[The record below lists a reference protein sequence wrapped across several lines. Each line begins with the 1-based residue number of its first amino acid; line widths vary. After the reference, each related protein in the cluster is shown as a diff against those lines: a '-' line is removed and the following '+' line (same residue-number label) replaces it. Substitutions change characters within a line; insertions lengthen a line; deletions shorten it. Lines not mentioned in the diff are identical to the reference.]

1 MYAKPKKK
9 TRAKYKNKTV
19 TERSNGDL
27 IKPFREMSSSELI
40 SFCDASHG
48 NLGAL
53 VWALVARLREP
64 PEAMTAPKLVQA
76 LSGVLKA
83 SNTEQLAAAK
93 LQAKKKEADSKLS
106 AEARKTLHQLVNNH
120 PLLILGHKND
130 L

>member
-1 MYAKPKKK
+1 MYAKARTRFKK
-9 TRAKYKNKTV
+9 TQVLSKRFA
-19 TERSNGDL
+19 D
-27 IKPFREMSSSELI
+27 MSSTELI
-40 SFCDASHG
+40 NFCDTSRG
-48 NLGAL
+48 DLGAL
-53 VWALVARLREP
+53 VLALVDRLREP

-93 LQAKKKEADSKLS
+93 LQAKKKEAEGQLS